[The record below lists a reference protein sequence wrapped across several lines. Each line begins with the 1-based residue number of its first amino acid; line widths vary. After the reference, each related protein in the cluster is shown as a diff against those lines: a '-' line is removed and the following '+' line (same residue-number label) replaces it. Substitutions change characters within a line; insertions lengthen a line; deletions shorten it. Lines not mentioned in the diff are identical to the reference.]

1 MKPEDKLKHEK
12 KGTPAFLRKLGDKV
26 VSLFQPEEVEVT
38 FKEEGNTK
46 SYTYIKVPHK
56 QVA

>member
-1 MKPEDKLKHEK
+1 MKPEDKLKEEK
-12 KGTPAFLRKLGDKV
+12 KSMPLLKKLGDKV
-26 VSLFQPEEVEVT
+26 ARLFEPEEVEVT
-38 FKEEGNTK
+38 FKEEGNTR

>member
-1 MKPEDKLKHEK
+1 MKPEDNLKPEK
-12 KGTPAFLRKLGDKV
+12 KHTIGLLKKISNKV
-26 VSLFQPEEVEVT
+26 ATLFQPEEVEVT